1 MNRLKVRRLK
11 NKFSNNK
18 IKIILIVLTIF
29 VFMLGSA
36 YALLNQNFKISGTT
50 TIGDESIKCDI
61 NVVGSLSVA
70 STWADNEIIDLTITN
85 NTGETINGFII
96 KMKVPLDT
104 KIKAYDGFES
114 NGEEYIT
121 PNADGIVTL
130 ETLEVSGMEW
140 FYMFQPGDKKIQLH
154 LTIPGITTGNP
165 ILPEWI
171 TFNGCKVYG
180 SGTITPDPDVPLTGL
195 EISPKEYTM
204 TVGET
209 APLNVIKTPSNADA
223 DIKWSSSD
231 NSVVSVSSSG
241 QITALKEGTAIIT
254 AKSGDI
260 SATSTITVNA
270 NINPPTTDGV
280 EFVYSM
286 PNTWGDVNNGYSADF
301 TIKITNNTD
310 NNINSIKFTL
320 GMPSGMKYTI
330 WTGNTSIDGNDFTY
344 SYTLNKGESVTIYGQ
359 FKMPAGYE
367 INDYKNPNITN
378 IIVN

>member
-36 YALLNQNFKISGTT
+36 YALLNQKFKISGTT

-96 KMKVPLDT
+96 KMKVPLET

-121 PNADGIVTL
+121 PNADGIITL
-130 ETLEVSGMEW
+130 ETLEVSGLEW

-180 SGTITPDPDVPLTGL
+180 SGTIMPDPDVPLTGL

-254 AKSGDI
+254 AKSGNI

-359 FKMPAGYE
+359 FTMPAGYE

>member
-1 MNRLKVRRLK
+1 
-11 NKFSNNK
+11 
-18 IKIILIVLTIF
+18 
-29 VFMLGSA
+29 
-36 YALLNQNFKISGTT
+36 
-50 TIGDESIKCDI
+50 
-61 NVVGSLSVA
+61 
-70 STWADNEIIDLTITN
+70 
-85 NTGETINGFII
+85 
-96 KMKVPLDT
+96 MKVPLDT

-254 AKSGDI
+254 AKSGNI

>member
-130 ETLEVSGMEW
+130 ETLEVSGLEW

-254 AKSGDI
+254 AKSGNI

-320 GMPSGMKYTI
+320 GMPSGTKYTI

-344 SYTLNKGESVTIYGQ
+344 SYTLNKGESVIIYGQ
-359 FKMPAGYE
+359 FIMPAGYE

>member
-130 ETLEVSGMEW
+130 ETLEVSGLEW

-180 SGTITPDPDVPLTGL
+180 SGTIMPDPDVPLTGL

-254 AKSGDI
+254 AKSGNI

-359 FKMPAGYE
+359 FTMPAGYE

>member
-130 ETLEVSGMEW
+130 ETLEVSGLEW

-180 SGTITPDPDVPLTGL
+180 SGTIMPDPDVPLTGL

-254 AKSGDI
+254 AKSGNI